1 MSVRMRG
8 PLDGIRVLD
17 LSSVILGPLATQI
30 MGDLGADVIK
40 IEAPEGDTTRRT
52 GPGRSDDMAAL
63 FLGVNRNKRSAVLD
77 LKQEGARSALWRLI
91 ERADVF
97 VHSIRPQ
104 KIARLGFDH
113 GAVLA
118 ANPRIVYAGLH
129 GYLSEG
135 PYAGAPAY
143 DDVIQGQSG
152 SADLM
157 ARLVGEPRYM
167 PTIMADKTCALVAA
181 YSVMA
186 ALVHRERTGQ
196 GQFVE
201 IPMFETMAAFNL
213 TEHLYGLSFAPPEG
227 TAGYPRVLASWR
239 RPYRTRD
246 GHVCMLA
253 YTDDQWRRFWQ
264 AVDKAERA
272 EDPRFRNL
280 ASRNDNIEELYRLAG
295 ECFVARNSA
304 DWLALLAGLDIP
316 AAPITAIE
324 DLPKDPHLRAVGFF
338 EAAEH
343 PTEGGIVMPGI
354 PVRFAASPGAI
365 DRLQPKLGEHSA
377 EVLAEAGLGEK
388 EIAALFESGAASA
401 GRQDKGRQEKGNA

>member
-1 MSVRMRG
+1 MSAHG
-8 PLDGIRVLD
+8 PLHGIRVLD
-17 LSSVILGPLATQI
+17 LTSVVLGPLATQI
-30 MGDLGADVIK
+30 MGDLGADVVK

-52 GPGRSDDMAAL
+52 GPARSADMAAL
-63 FLGVNRNKRSAVLD
+63 FLGVNRNKRSVVLD
-77 LKQEGARSALWRLI
+77 LKQAGARDALWRLI
-91 ERADVF
+91 AGADVF
-97 VHSIRPQ
+97 VHSIRPH
-104 KIARLGFDH
+104 KIAGLGFDH
-113 GAVLA
+113 QAVLA
-118 ANPRIVYAGLH
+118 ANPGIVYAGLH

-186 ALVHRERTGQ
+186 ALLHRAHTGQ

-213 TEHLYGLSFAPPEG
+213 TEHLYGLSFAPPQG

-253 YTDDQWRRFWQ
+253 YTDDQWRRFWE
-264 AVDKAERA
+264 AVGMRARA
-272 EDPRFRNL
+272 EDPRFSSL
-280 ASRNDNIEELYRLAG
+280 ASRNDNIEEIYRLAG
-295 ECFVARNSA
+295 ECFAERSSA
-304 DWLALLAGLDIP
+304 DWLRLLAALDIP
-316 AAPITAIE
+316 AAPIAALE
-324 DLPKDPHLRAVGFF
+324 DLPEDPHLRAVGFF
-338 EAAEH
+338 ETVTH
-343 PTEGGIVMPGI
+343 PTEGAIVMPGI
-354 PVRFAASPGAI
+354 PVRFTASPGTI
-365 DRLQPKLGEHSA
+365 DRLQPRLGEHSA
-377 EVLAEAGLGEK
+377 EILAEAGLDAD
-388 EIAALFESGAASA
+388 EIEAMFRSGAAHD
-401 GRQDKGRQEKGNA
+401 GRPEKGDP

>member
-1 MSVRMRG
+1 MSTFG
-8 PLDGIRVLD
+8 PLAGIRVLD

-30 MGDLGADVIK
+30 MGDMGADVIK
-40 IEAPEGDTTRRT
+40 IEAPEGDSTRRT
-52 GPGRSDDMAAL
+52 GPARSGDMAAL
-63 FLGVNRNKRSAVLD
+63 FLGVNRNKRSVVLD
-77 LKQEGARSALWRLI
+77 LKKQNARDALWRLI
-91 ERADVF
+91 ADADVF

-113 GAVLA
+113 PAVLA

-129 GYLSEG
+129 GYLSQG

-181 YSVMA
+181 YAVMA
-186 ALVHRERTGQ
+186 ALLHRERTGQ

-213 TEHLYGLSFAPPEG
+213 TEHLYGLSFSPPEG
-227 TAGYPRVLASWR
+227 TAGYPRVLAPWR
-239 RPYRTRD
+239 RPYRTSD

-253 YTDDQWRRFWQ
+253 YTDDQWRRFWE
-264 AVDKAERA
+264 AVELPALTQ
-272 EDPRFRNL
+272 DPRFSSL

-295 ECFVARNSA
+295 ECFAERSST
-304 DWLALLAGLDIP
+304 DWLKLLAGLDIP
-316 AAPITAIE
+316 AAPITALD

-338 EAAEH
+338 ETAEH

-354 PVRFAASPGAI
+354 PVRFTASPGAI
-365 DRLQPKLGEHSA
+365 GRLQPKLGEHSA
-377 EVLAEAGLGEK
+377 EVLAEAGLDQD
-388 EIAALFESGAASA
+388 EIAAMFRSGAARD
-401 GRQDKGRQEKGNA
+401 GRPEKGNP